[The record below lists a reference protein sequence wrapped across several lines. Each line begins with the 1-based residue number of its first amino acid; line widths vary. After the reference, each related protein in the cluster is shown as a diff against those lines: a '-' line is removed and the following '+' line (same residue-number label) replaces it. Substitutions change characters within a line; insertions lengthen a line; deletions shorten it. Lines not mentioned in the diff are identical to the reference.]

1 MGNAYVLIRI
11 LKTPHI
17 MLDKIRQTAI
27 QYYRRPSKFFD
38 LTMYVGFLLFV
49 LILPFGYATAML
61 NASLLLVLFGWV
73 GRICYERRFEWNKT
87 PLDIPLA
94 VFLLL
99 ALVASLL
106 APHRATSSLGYF
118 WKLLRAVLLFYAV
131 IHGRLGHRWRHIIIA
146 FVFAGGFSAVLGLYY
161 YATGTHMGTAY
172 MFDIEARLDSHF
184 SDTAQRSEGV
194 KVPDDLRQV
203 YQKNNR
209 KLSQDA
215 TIFPSKKYGGWL
227 IVDKHS
233 NRKYAVRKSEE
244 QLKVYMIEPRLAG
257 TFKMPNDLGAYLVI
271 VLPMAIGYFVVS
283 WRAPQNW
290 RFITVLGA
298 LLCAMGANLALTLTR
313 AAWIGVFA
321 ATIYIAIYFQR
332 KLLWGLLALALLSP
346 FLMPQTVK
354 DRFETIRQR
363 PSGFMSERPQ
373 WWKTS
378 TQLIAKYP
386 ITGIGLGRFRHE
398 YQLHAPAGTY
408 HKPYHA
414 HNIYLHIAVEQGI
427 PSLVLFLAILFLIFR
442 QLFALRKRDD
452 FWCSGLFIGGSGFLI
467 SALVYG
473 LADQILHQRTLLIFW
488 FLIGLVFYVA
498 DSGNKREH
506 KSAFPT
512 LVDSHQPHVK

>member
-1 MGNAYVLIRI
+1 
-11 LKTPHI
+11 
-17 MLDKIRQTAI
+17 
-27 QYYRRPSKFFD
+27 
-38 LTMYVGFLLFV
+38 
-49 LILPFGYATAML
+49 
-61 NASLLLVLFGWV
+61 
-73 GRICYERRFEWNKT
+73 
-87 PLDIPLA
+87 
-94 VFLLL
+94 
-99 ALVASLL
+99 
-106 APHRATSSLGYF
+106 
-118 WKLLRAVLLFYAV
+118 
-131 IHGRLGHRWRHIIIA
+131 
-146 FVFAGGFSAVLGLYY
+146 
-161 YATGTHMGTAY
+161 

-363 PSGFMSERPQ
+363 PSGFMSERPN
-373 WWKTS
+373 
-378 TQLIAKYP
+378 
-386 ITGIGLGRFRHE
+386 GG
-398 YQLHAPAGTY
+398 
-408 HKPYHA
+408 
-414 HNIYLHIAVEQGI
+414 
-427 PSLVLFLAILFLIFR
+427 
-442 QLFALRKRDD
+442 KRP
-452 FWCSGLFIGGSGFLI
+452 L
-467 SALVYG
+467 
-473 LADQILHQRTLLIFW
+473 
-488 FLIGLVFYVA
+488 
-498 DSGNKREH
+498 N
-506 KSAFPT
+506 
-512 LVDSHQPHVK
+512 